1 MVVIRYAVRTNA
13 CRWAGIRRHKH
24 ATPSPG
30 SPGFFTP
37 GGDMQPITKH
47 QQRIQADQRATSHYR
62 RRPDIDR
69 RLEEMRQAKQLKE
82 VWQ

>member
-1 MVVIRYAVRTNA
+1 
-13 CRWAGIRRHKH
+13 
-24 ATPSPG
+24 
-30 SPGFFTP
+30 
-37 GGDMQPITKH
+37 MQPITKH